1 MPSSGVDEARKL
13 QLKLYGRSYCHLCD
27 EMLAALAPLREE
39 FGFTIELVDVDAD
52 AALEQRFGILVPVL
66 MHADT
71 ELCHYHLDAA
81 IVRAYLA
88 KLS

>member
-1 MPSSGVDEARKL
+1 
-13 QLKLYGRSYCHLCD
+13 
-27 EMLAALAPLREE
+27 MLAALAPLREE
-39 FGFTIELVDVDAD
+39 FGFTVEVVDVDAD

-81 IVRAYLA
+81 KVRAYLA